1 MSAYLS
7 QILKLSVSERLLL
20 VEAIWDSI
28 VDEKE
33 NKSDYNLSQEQIKFL
48 EEEIENYSK
57 NPSEGGTWQE
67 IKNRIKGKKWLFGS
81 LFKKGLKHKF

>member
-28 VDEKE
+28 RNEKD
-33 NKSDYNLSQEQIKFL
+33 SDKAYHLSEEQIKFL
-48 EEEIENYSK
+48 EEEIENYAK
-57 NPSEGGTWQE
+57 NPNEGASWSE
-67 IKNRIKGKKWLFGS
+67 IKNRIQGKK
-81 LFKKGLKHKF
+81 